1 MKSDDSSDNGMIMM
15 FVCVCVWI
23 LMYGVL
29 CGWVSVFA
37 IFVYLRPAHKPISIE
52 IIISTGL

>member
-15 FVCVCVWI
+15 FVCVCGFLCMVF
-23 LMYGVL
+23 L